1 MATFANAEQIYNDIK
16 SLAIDAM
23 RRLPPAQPPYQE
35 AKRRSISPV
44 PYMRYAEF
52 DAILR
57 DLEIQPGM
65 TILDVSSPQ
74 WFSIYLAKKYP
85 DANFHYINIL
95 ESELEPHKEIAK
107 TLGIKNLKYQKGDV
121 RNLAFH
127 NNTFDKVI
135 SISVIEHIH
144 PEEHGDLN
152 ALREIMRVLKP
163 KGNLLLTVPYKA
175 KRNIVYMDG
184 PVYERS
190 AEGRNFFARE
200 YDRGTFGEMVEE
212 SGFSLRSS
220 SFICEREGLFPLDYY
235 EWGAGKDYWAVPF
248 LMMLK
253 KLIERIFRRSL
264 DPVLARRYLIISR
277 KPMERLVNI
286 ATKFEKP

>member
-1 MATFANAEQIYNDIK
+1 
-16 SLAIDAM
+16 
-23 RRLPPAQPPYQE
+23 
-35 AKRRSISPV
+35 
-44 PYMRYAEF
+44 MRYAEF

-74 WFSIYLAKKYP
+74 WFSIYLARKHP

-121 RNLAFH
+121 RNLTFH
-127 NNTFDKVI
+127 SDTFDKVI
-135 SISVIEHIH
+135 SISVVEHIH
-144 PEEHGDLN
+144 PEEGGDLN

-163 KGNLLLTVPYKA
+163 KGCFLLTLPYKA
-175 KRNIVYMDG
+175 RRNIVYMDG

-190 AEGRNFFARE
+190 GKERNFFARE
-200 YDRGTFGEMVEE
+200 YDKGTFGELVEK
-212 SGFSLRSS
+212 SGFSLISS
-220 SFICEREGLFPLDYY
+220 LFICERVGMFPLDYY
-235 EWGAGKDYWAVPF
+235 EWGEGKDYWAVPF
-248 LMMLK
+248 LIMLE

-264 DPVLARRYLIISR
+264 DHVLARRYLIISR